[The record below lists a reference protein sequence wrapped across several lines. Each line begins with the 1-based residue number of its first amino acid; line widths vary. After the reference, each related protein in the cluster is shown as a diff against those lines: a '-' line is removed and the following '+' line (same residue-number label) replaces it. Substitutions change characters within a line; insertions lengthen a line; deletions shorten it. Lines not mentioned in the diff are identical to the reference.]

1 MNKNF
6 TTEECCKWN
15 KNKLINPK
23 TNRNIKENSALYN
36 NIKLICSKTIKKN
49 IYSIFNDF
57 CETYKIKSSDILN
70 SNDKKIYKK
79 FLHFC
84 NSIKEDL
91 KEKAKDKSSS
101 SSSKNLDLKT
111 DLKKHKREDER
122 HDKSSN
128 SSSNKNDLKTD
139 LKKNKKKDE
148 KKGEKKHKNKD
159 KRHDKSSN
167 SSSNKNDLKTD
178 LKKHK
183 RKDEKK
189 DERKDKRHDI
199 SLSSSFKTQDL
210 LINKFEYY
218 NKIIKYLKDIN
229 FKSKNCITLTS
240 HNNKYLLT
248 DNIKLYK
255 QIGTK
260 SVFGIVYK
268 AKNINKLYKSIPKFV
283 VKIQLQTKEFK
294 NELSIFKIFS
304 SYAFKNNIIHIPLYY
319 YDCLCNNIIKEPAY
333 PKLLAEAKK
342 LYKFYSII
350 LYERADGDL
359 KSFITS
365 RNYNENIWKNIYEQ
379 IYMSIFIIHNLG
391 YLHNDAHSGNFI
403 YRKIKKGGCF
413 HYKING
419 EDYYIENLGYIWMIW
434 DYGNTRDAK
443 LQYTCAI
450 LVDYYRINTF
460 LCHRNM
466 ELEATKAFNNN
477 IIVMFLDKE
486 PTGHLDDKI
495 HIPSSIKY
503 IQNKLFE
510 KFININPDKYLTIKA
525 QEKKI
530 NDKSFI
536 KLLKDE
542 NLLFSKTHIGEVIY
556 STII

>member
-1 MNKNF
+1 M
-6 TTEECCKWN
+6 
-15 KNKLINPK
+15 
-23 TNRNIKENSALYN
+23 
-36 NIKLICSKTIKKN
+36 
-49 IYSIFNDF
+49 
-57 CETYKIKSSDILN
+57 
-70 SNDKKIYKK
+70 
-79 FLHFC
+79 
-84 NSIKEDL
+84 
-91 KEKAKDKSSS
+91 
-101 SSSKNLDLKT
+101 
-111 DLKKHKREDER
+111 
-122 HDKSSN
+122 
-128 SSSNKNDLKTD
+128 
-139 LKKNKKKDE
+139 
-148 KKGEKKHKNKD
+148 
-159 KRHDKSSN
+159 
-167 SSSNKNDLKTD
+167 
-178 LKKHK
+178 
-183 RKDEKK
+183 
-189 DERKDKRHDI
+189 
-199 SLSSSFKTQDL
+199 
-210 LINKFEYY
+210 
-218 NKIIKYLKDIN
+218 KDIN
-229 FKSKNCITLTS
+229 FKSNNCISLTS

-248 DNIKLYK
+248 NNIKLYK

-268 AKNINKLYKSIPKFV
+268 AKNINKSYKSIPKFV

-294 NELSIFKIFS
+294 NELSIFKLFS

-333 PKLLAEAKK
+333 PKLLTEAKK
-342 LYKFYSII
+342 IYKNYSII

-359 KSFITS
+359 KSFIDS

-419 EDYYIENLGYIWMIW
+419 EDYYIENIGYIWMIW

-443 LQYTCAI
+443 LQASYAM
-450 LVDYYRINTF
+450 LEDYYRINTF
-460 LCHRNM
+460 LCHRNI

-477 IIVMFLDKE
+477 LIVMVLHKE
-486 PTGHLDDKI
+486 PTGHLDNKI

-510 KFININPDKYLTIKA
+510 KFIDINPDKYLTMKA

-542 NLLFSKTHIGEVIY
+542 NLLFSKTPIGEIIY
-556 STII
+556 STTI

>member
-6 TTEECCKWN
+6 TTDECSKWN

-36 NIKLICSKTIKKN
+36 NIKSICSKTTKKDIN
-49 IYSIFNDF
+49 SIINDF
-57 CETYKIKSSDILN
+57 CQTYKIKSSDILN
-70 SNDKKIYKK
+70 SNDKYIYKK
-79 FLHFC
+79 YIEFC
-84 NSIKEDL
+84 NSIKDDL
-91 KEKAKDKSSS
+91 KKKVKDKSLSSSSKKKDIKKDIKNDLKIDIKKDIKKDLKKKDKSLSSSSKKKDIKIDIRKDKSS
-101 SSSKNLDLKT
+101 
-111 DLKKHKREDER
+111 
-122 HDKSSN
+122 
-128 SSSNKNDLKTD
+128 
-139 LKKNKKKDE
+139 
-148 KKGEKKHKNKD
+148 
-159 KRHDKSSN
+159 
-167 SSSNKNDLKTD
+167 
-178 LKKHK
+178 
-183 RKDEKK
+183 
-189 DERKDKRHDI
+189 
-199 SLSSSFKTQDL
+199 SSSFKTQDL

-229 FKSKNCITLTS
+229 FKSNNCISLTS

-248 DNIKLYK
+248 NNIKLYK

-268 AKNINKLYKSIPKFV
+268 AKNINKSYKSIPKFV

-294 NELSIFKIFS
+294 NELSIFKLFS

-333 PKLLAEAKK
+333 PKLLTEAKK
-342 LYKFYSII
+342 IYKNYSII

-359 KSFITS
+359 KSFIDS
-365 RNYNENIWKNIYEQ
+365 KNYNENIWKNIYEQ

-419 EDYYIENLGYIWMIW
+419 EDYYIENIGYIWMIW
-434 DYGNTRDAK
+434 DYGFTKNSKDSH
-443 LQYTCAI
+443 LFHMF
-450 LVDYYRINTF
+450 LDYYHINTF
-460 LCHRNM
+460 LCHRNIDL
-466 ELEATKAFNNN
+466 ELKDIYIKNPLVLYFK
-477 IIVMFLDKE
+477 FLHKQQL
-486 PTGHLDDKI
+486 PSGRLNDKI
-495 HIPSSIKY
+495 HIPLSIKY
-503 IQNKLFE
+503 IQSKLWE
-510 KFININPDKYLTIKA
+510 KFIDINPDKYLTMKA
-525 QEKKI
+525 EEKKI

-542 NLLFSKTHIGEVIY
+542 KLLFSKTPIGEVIY
-556 STII
+556 STTI

>member
-1 MNKNF
+1 MKNYYFQKLLLVKLFLLLLFNYYYFNRIMNKNF
-6 TTEECCKWN
+6 TTGECSKWN

-36 NIKLICSKTIKKN
+36 NIKSICSKTTKKDIN
-49 IYSIFNDF
+49 SIINDF
-57 CETYKIKSSDILN
+57 CQTYKIKSSDILN
-70 SNDKKIYKK
+70 SNDKYIYKK
-79 FLHFC
+79 YIEFC
-84 NSIKEDL
+84 NSIKDDL
-91 KEKAKDKSSS
+91 KKKVKDKSLSSSSKKKDIKKDLKKKDKSLSSSSKKKDIKKDLKKKDKSS
-101 SSSKNLDLKT
+101 
-111 DLKKHKREDER
+111 
-122 HDKSSN
+122 
-128 SSSNKNDLKTD
+128 
-139 LKKNKKKDE
+139 
-148 KKGEKKHKNKD
+148 
-159 KRHDKSSN
+159 
-167 SSSNKNDLKTD
+167 
-178 LKKHK
+178 
-183 RKDEKK
+183 
-189 DERKDKRHDI
+189 
-199 SLSSSFKTQDL
+199 SSSFKTQDL

-229 FKSKNCITLTS
+229 FKSNNCISLTS

-248 DNIKLYK
+248 NNIKLYK

-268 AKNINKLYKSIPKFV
+268 AKNINKSYKSIPKFV

-294 NELSIFKIFS
+294 NELSIFKLFS

-333 PKLLAEAKK
+333 PKLLTEAKK
-342 LYKFYSII
+342 IYKNYSII

-359 KSFITS
+359 KSFIDS

-419 EDYYIENLGYIWMIW
+419 EDYYIENIGYIWMIW

-443 LQYTCAI
+443 LQASYAM
-450 LVDYYRINTF
+450 LEDYYRINTF
-460 LCHRNM
+460 LCHRNI

-477 IIVMFLDKE
+477 LIVMVLHKE
-486 PTGHLDDKI
+486 PTGHLDNKI

-510 KFININPDKYLTIKA
+510 KFIDINPDKYLTMKA

-542 NLLFSKTHIGEVIY
+542 NLLFSKTPIGEIIY
-556 STII
+556 STTI

>member
-1 MNKNF
+1 MKNYYFQKLLLVKLFLLLLFNYYYFNRIMNKNF
-6 TTEECCKWN
+6 TTDECSKWN

-23 TNRNIKENSALYN
+23 TNRIIKENSALYN
-36 NIKLICSKTIKKN
+36 NIKSICSKTTKKDIN
-49 IYSIFNDF
+49 SIINDF
-57 CETYKIKSSDILN
+57 CQTYKIKSSDILN
-70 SNDKKIYKK
+70 SNDKYIYKK
-79 FLHFC
+79 YIEFC
-84 NSIKEDL
+84 NSIKDDL
-91 KEKAKDKSSS
+91 KKKDKSLS
-101 SSSKNLDLKT
+101 SSSK
-111 DLKKHKREDER
+111 
-122 HDKSSN
+122 
-128 SSSNKNDLKTD
+128 
-139 LKKNKKKDE
+139 KKDI
-148 KKGEKKHKNKD
+148 KIDDG
-159 KRHDKSSN
+159 S
-167 SSSNKNDLKTD
+167 
-178 LKKHK
+178 
-183 RKDEKK
+183 
-189 DERKDKRHDI
+189 
-199 SLSSSFKTQDL
+199 SSSFKTQDL

-229 FKSKNCITLTS
+229 FKSNNCISLTS
-240 HNNKYLLT
+240 QNNKYLLT
-248 DNIKLYK
+248 NNIKLYK

-268 AKNINKLYKSIPKFV
+268 AKNINKSYKSIPKFV

-294 NELSIFKIFS
+294 NELSIFKLFS

-333 PKLLAEAKK
+333 PKLLTEAKK
-342 LYKFYSII
+342 IYKNYSII

-359 KSFITS
+359 KSFIDS
-365 RNYNENIWKNIYEQ
+365 RNYIENIWKNIYEQ

-443 LQYTCAI
+443 LQASYAM
-450 LVDYYRINTF
+450 LEDYYRINTF
-460 LCHRNM
+460 LCHRNI

-477 IIVMFLDKE
+477 LIVIVLHKE
-486 PTGHLDDKI
+486 PTGHLDNKI

-510 KFININPDKYLTIKA
+510 KFIDINPDKYLTMKA

-542 NLLFSKTHIGEVIY
+542 NLLFSKTPIGEIIY
-556 STII
+556 STTI

>member
-36 NIKLICSKTIKKN
+36 NIKLICSKTTKKD
-49 IYSIFNDF
+49 IYSIFTDF
-57 CETYKIKSSDILN
+57 CERYKIKSSDILN
-70 SNDKKIYKK
+70 SNDKNIYKK

-91 KEKAKDKSSS
+91 KKKTKDKS
-101 SSSKNLDLKT
+101 L
-111 DLKKHKREDER
+111 
-122 HDKSSN
+122 
-128 SSSNKNDLKTD
+128 
-139 LKKNKKKDE
+139 
-148 KKGEKKHKNKD
+148 
-159 KRHDKSSN
+159 N

-189 DERKDKRHDI
+189 DKREDISSSSSSNKNQDLKTDLKKNKRKDEKKDKRKDKRKDERHDK
-199 SLSSSFKTQDL
+199 SSSSSSKNLDLKKHKRKDERHDKSSSSSFKTQDL

-268 AKNINKLYKSIPKFV
+268 AKNINKSYKSIPKFV

-403 YRKIKKGGCF
+403 YRKIKKRGCF

-443 LQYTCAI
+443 LQASYAM
-450 LVDYYRINTF
+450 LEDYYRINTF
-460 LCHRNM
+460 LCHRNI

-542 NLLFSKTHIGEVIY
+542 NLLFSKTPIGEVIY
-556 STII
+556 STTI